1 MIVNFEEVDKRIE
14 KILDVLVQLGYSYE
28 IFSPKR
34 FNIIDNNVSFAEKRN
49 IGVITQYNDGKIGVK
64 IYGYKNRQKLKTL
77 MRSNEVVFKA
87 STTLTEIGSSV
98 RKLFRKYIESNKLL

>member
-14 KILDVLVQLGYSYE
+14 KILNVLTLLGFSYE

-49 IGVITQYNDGKIGVK
+49 IGVITQYNDGKISVK
-64 IYGYKNRQKLKTL
+64 IYGHKNRKKLKEL
-77 MRSNEVVFKA
+77 MKSNEVVFKA
-87 STTLTEIGSSV
+87 DATLTRV
-98 RKLFRKYIESNKLL
+98 NQLTKQLFRKYIKSNKSL